1 MVHYFCTSLLTQETS
16 NVELAL
22 SIKKEKMLKHGLP
35 ITGNNLLLVLNITRI
50 DLMVRNFISGE

>member
-1 MVHYFCTSLLTQETS
+1 MVHYFCTCLLTQETS

-22 SIKKEKMLKHGLP
+22 SIEKEKMLKHGLP

-50 DLMVRNFISGE
+50 DLMVRNCISRE